1 MPPLEF
7 LIFLIAITAG
17 AAAVEAGRRYRHM
30 RALRRLAA
38 ERGMHF
44 SSTDRF
50 RLAPRVAQR
59 LPVPGAAAVRVL
71 DLLYGVE
78 RDNYRYVFA
87 AEYTTG
93 VLRSKTGVRR
103 VATFAE
109 PRDPAGNR
117 TSDIGD
123 LVFAPE
129 GLSLVEQ
136 YKHLLEQV
144 KV

>member
-1 MPPLEF
+1 MTPLEF
-7 LIFLIAITAG
+7 LILMIAVTAA
-17 AAAVEAGRRYRHM
+17 AAAVEAGRRHRHM
-30 RALRRLAA
+30 SALRRLAA
-38 ERGMHF
+38 ARGMHF

-87 AEYTTG
+87 TEYTTG

-109 PRDPAGNR
+109 PRDPALAGG
-117 TSDIGD
+117 DIGE

-144 KV
+144 KS